1 MALDKI
7 DFSSI
12 FGDRIGGIDFINDL
26 ITGDNANEMGV
37 ENSNGI
43 KTETMDFSGETN
55 QVNIPATGSST
66 GPSNTETG
74 TTSNMPITESNGS
87 VMNSQATNTN
97 ATTNQMQSNSGVGF
111 GQQQNQNTIS
121 GPYATNQ
128 GNAATGGYPF
138 FENNQTQSTDL
149 NNNQMANNESQIGP
163 QQVKITETEQEEK
176 KEVSN
181 NSTGGSGSTGG
192 SSSTSGET
200 TDSNVS
206 SMSTNSATGEKGEN
220 KEGTET
226 KGEVA
231 ETGKDI
237 QKDLRTR
244 TQYQYDVEENSRKDS
259 VDSAMKEAGLEEGEF
274 DKYIDILEKTI
285 KSEED
290 HIQFSEENELRLVRL
305 YGKKD
310 NATGKYP
317 NAKELLD
324 IIYSKD
330 PNKKINFM
338 PLTGKDSEK
347 RTEEIWEEIYED
359 AKTTYKDN
367 KIFQKESYKKLT
379 EEEKTEFIK
388 ELAKEKIKTAYQE
401 ERKSVY
407 ENNNE
412 IDIEGNKGG
421 LGLYKAKDFDS
432 LTEEEKIE
440 FIGRKCNHREGQL
453 TFSTD
458 EVKEWGDGNEYQDDY
473 INGMTDSIAD
483 RKISVKQLK
492 YMKKEV
498 EMQKEIYKYEK
509 IVYTDDYKNYTE
521 KGTIGT
527 ITTTDTHGAL
537 RTISEDIYKD
547 KKKYLNSEQNKI
559 LDYIYNKEGKE
570 KADEYIHALRG
581 QIAKGQG
588 IEQANE
594 FLKELESDSEKMNT
608 FMEVMKDKER
618 FDKCLKEGTL
628 DGIESFGEG
637 VKNFFSDDC
646 ELSALEWKE
655 QAIMSVL
662 SKNTE
667 YSRGWCDKAYQ
678 FGNVVGN
685 LAPSMLASAAV
696 TTATGGAG
704 APAALGTIFNTTG
717 ELAGSLAMMISAA
730 GSAKHQA
737 LVNGAGTAEA
747 WAYGICSGLSEA
759 TMERFLGAIPGL
771 SRLEGGYFK
780 KIISEGIEE
789 GSQEF
794 VSAMLN
800 SVILG
805 EDIDIGDLLEQA
817 KESFGMGSA
826 VSAVLNVGSLKK
838 SNVKLKYN
846 GKTIKISESTREKIQ
861 EQIGKVNEGEID
873 VEVGN
878 QNAIDLLETE
888 IKKQVGK
895 TENIDAKEVEN
906 IEVKEESNNIKE
918 IANEEKIDKIS
929 ESEDKI
935 TKERADEKDSKEL
948 YEMDSKLKK
957 AAQDIKKINKQEKQE
972 KKEAKKL
979 EKVKT
984 KQERVRIT
992 DEISLDENSSLEEVN
1007 KAIREDTVVSLE
1019 EKAEI
1024 KDTVDDIELIGATS
1038 INGNFNGQISNM
1050 ENSSS
1055 GIKQYRISDE
1065 YKPYYKLEELL
1076 TSKFQKK
1083 IGDILVVST
1092 TKKGLKKLLKN
1103 TTEQI
1108 KQIEGSYHGKILV
1121 TDVLLSPAVENKI
1134 FNISR
1139 VSSLN
1144 EWLAVIIDP
1153 ISGKKV
1159 IDHEFGHLKS
1169 RIIDR
1174 EIYPQ
1179 VADLVNRYCINQ
1191 TKDKAMEKIV
1201 YNAYQKMLPKLAKM
1215 KEDIVFKAKKY
1226 AEQQLNYDDIKF
1238 ENLSIDEKLKINSEY
1253 TRLKLQ
1259 YMDMTSITSVI
1270 DIWDAIT
1277 GGEALSDL
1285 RVGHGEKYYSNGCN
1299 IIEELIAQ
1307 YSTLIENDALDKY
1320 YEVLPDEFTNV
1331 MKPLIYTMNSKIKA
1345 NRTVNKTVNKSLKS
1359 GDIQTVIENINY
1371 MSENEKAIA
1380 VNEAVDNLLNRN
1392 KLEDAYNIVT
1402 KTQNSFALQKV
1413 AYMALKTSETML
1425 QSGNYDKALKY
1436 ATMSNNLEQV
1446 YKVTE
1451 QIHIKIGNL
1460 ISSKN
1465 IKNRNYKEALRL
1477 ANIINNVE
1485 LANLVNGYI
1494 NIKNGD
1500 IYNAMEMLKKSPDCV
1515 AKNNLYNEIYQ
1526 KAKNDIYNALN
1537 AGNIKLAEAIVNIVE
1552 NSNLT
1557 SEFIIYK
1564 EAIAGNS
1571 DLAIESA
1578 RVYGNQNILNDV
1590 ISIIKDR
1597 AKREYRNRNYELAS
1611 SLASSIN
1618 YGSLQQKINR
1628 KLRKIG
1634 SKMTRVEVKN
1644 IDEMVDPQQQAP
1656 QQQYYYQPQQQT
1668 GPQKD
1673 SFIVLSD
1680 FHGANWVLDKVQK
1693 KYMSNYETIYN
1704 LGDITDRGK
1713 EPFKLLL
1720 DYMELSK
1727 ENPDK
1732 FIYVPGNHD
1741 SFIYGSYMAINE
1753 EQRSIYRNN
1762 LTRNGGLKT
1771 LQQMEELRTSN
1782 PAKFNELLDWLGSQ
1796 PLQRYVIKNGKKY
1809 AMAHALFNQTIYTQN
1824 PNYSLKDYMRDV
1836 TPGQNSSIRNI
1847 LWFRKGQSNYNP
1859 ADLPSTD
1866 TTMII
1871 GHTPNANNL
1880 DLNGVR
1886 IIDVDGAA
1894 CRQNSDG
1901 TYSTRKYTGGDDY
1914 EVTVRLDDESSEVVR
1929 VNNFMAN
1936 FQSIQPTQNYTVQ
1949 TEYTAPYF
1957 DIDTELSTESNKN
1970 DILFNQPNFNKYFE
1984 AMKSSNLN
1992 EIFNDL
1998 KELADLLN
2006 TGHGAFIGKIENEYK
2021 IDAETILERIEDKYD
2036 KISLAQLFQYDD
2048 YVEKQISSIK
2058 LNDSQLQKYNKL
2070 LSINSELNRTINL
2083 KILDSKYDFLEPI
2096 LDLLTISVDLQYR
2109 IVHMST
2115 EKLKILELC
2124 YKKLQK
2130 DNIYTIPFISSIV
2143 FSLETAPFTNPDA
2156 VYKCNFSEL
2165 NSSLEKLIKNGYI
2178 LTDEEIDKLIYLYE
2192 AGEIFNVT
2200 NIDELRTFDNYDS
2213 KYQKKCRKEIDIQK
2227 KSDTKNID
2235 FIKRFVLLRT
2245 YGIDKST
2252 AQKLIERYDIDD
2264 IKGYDVLEQYK
2275 ALKRIIDEDDADTL
2289 IKLFEMYDEKVDTK
2303 TNYYRMASFND
2314 DMKKMYAKE
2323 INKEMYKLDKK
2334 DYVETVDGVP
2344 IYEVNDEFKMLVT
2357 SVSSYSP
2364 NAIISDYNQHWNR
2377 KKIISH
2383 RGCFSIIGNNYFSTA
2398 KVRSTLFGFSTMDE
2412 KMLLGMRNRDMDSA
2426 GYSAKLNEI
2435 TNGNFMNPSKLLS
2448 TSRNGYNELIYE
2460 RKDLDGNGSNYKK
2473 NPDYILYIEE
2483 SIDIDA
2489 EIEANKNNQEMV
2501 EYLQR
2506 KKQEE
2511 EHLYTEA
2518 IKAAKDFG
2526 IPLVKINRENFAIK
2540 ATNKIN
2546 NLLHEFEN
2554 TKNKK
2559 ILSEIITI
2567 LETNRSGTLGQMG
2580 AKTTDSIFLREKYF
2594 SKEKAQ
2600 NIHKRILSIISSIPS
2615 KSEKDEI
2622 ISVYKKAIQK
2632 ELLNSRTTKSISS
2645 SVDYYKL
2652 LEEFEKIK

>member
-12 FGDRIGGIDFINDL
+12 FGDKIGGIDFINDL

-97 ATTNQMQSNSGVGF
+97 ATTNQMQSNSRVGF

-878 QNAIDLLETE
+878 QTAIDLLEAE
-888 IKKQVGK
+888 IKKQVGE
-895 TENIDAKEVEN
+895 TENVDVKEVEN

-918 IANEEKIDKIS
+918 SENEEKIDKIS

-957 AAQDIKKINKQEKQE
+957 AAQDIKKINKQEKKE

-979 EKVKT
+979 EKVAV

-1024 KDTVDDIELIGATS
+1024 KDTVDDIELIGAAP
-1038 INGNFNGQISNM
+1038 INGDFNEQISNA
-1050 ENSSS
+1050 ENVNSD
-1055 GIKQYRISDE
+1055 IKQYRISND

-1076 TSKFQKK
+1076 NSQFQQK
-1083 IGDILVVST
+1083 IGEVLVISPT
-1092 TKKGLKKLLKN
+1092 QEGLDFLLNNAK
-1103 TTEQI
+1103 EQI
-1108 KQIEGSYHGKILV
+1108 EQVNNASHGKILV
-1121 TDVLLSPAVENKI
+1121 TDALLSSNVKNEVPS
-1134 FNISR
+1134 ISR
-1139 VSSLN
+1139 AGIRSGYYT
-1144 EWLAVIIDP
+1144 VILDSKNG
-1153 ISGKKV
+1153 SGKSEIV
-1159 IDHEFGHLKS
+1159 HEFGHLKS
-1169 RIIDR
+1169 YLINKEVHTLIMEKLLKFTLQFNQNKNQKDIMYSKYKTETKLILQNLKDNIARKAKENAKQELGYDNIDFSNMTKL
-1174 EIYPQ
+1174 E
-1179 VADLVNRYCINQ
+1179 INQ
-1191 TKDKAMEKIV
+1191 IQEQLTIKTKQYID
-1201 YNAYQKMLPKLAKM
+1201 NSGQLA
-1215 KEDIVFKAKKY
+1215 VF
-1226 AEQQLNYDDIKF
+1226 
-1238 ENLSIDEKLKINSEY
+1238 
-1253 TRLKLQ
+1253 
-1259 YMDMTSITSVI
+1259 
-1270 DIWDAIT
+1270 DIWDAVL
-1277 GGEALSDL
+1277 GGQVFNDFHM
-1285 RVGHGEKYYSNGCN
+1285 GHGKKCYSKIDNVC
-1299 IIEELIAQ
+1299 EELIAN
-1307 YSTLIENDALDKY
+1307 YTDLIENNLINSIREY
-1320 YEVLPDEFTNV
+1320 LPNEFTEV
-1331 MKPLIYTMNSKIKA
+1331 MESIISDVNNKINA
-1345 NRTVNKTVNKSLKS
+1345 NKSVNNSIKS
-1359 GDIQTVIENINY
+1359 GNMEQAIANFNF
-1371 MSENEKAIA
+1371 MSENEKAI
-1380 VNEAVDNLLNRN
+1380 VINEIVDYLLNENRID
-1392 KLEDAYNIVT
+1392 EAYNLVDPT
-1402 KTQNSFALQKV
+1402 RDSFSFNKV
-1413 AYMALKTSETML
+1413 AYNAIKISETML
-1425 QSGNYDKALKY
+1425 QSENYDMALKY
-1436 ATMSNNLEQV
+1436 ATMSNNFEQV
-1446 YKVTE
+1446 SRVSTQIYK
-1451 QIHIKIGNL
+1451 KISNL
-1460 ISSKN
+1460 VSSTN
-1465 IKNRNYKEALRL
+1465 LEERNYQEALRL
-1477 ANIINNVE
+1477 ADIIKDDNLANIIN
-1485 LANLVNGYI
+1485 GYI
-1494 NIKNGD
+1494 ELSKSNLLNAIEMYRVAKDSPLKEKLYSEIVPLARKKMYMALNKGNIEEAKLISEKVNEYRLNAEITIYDNAINGDYEIALAAANQYGNKYILDDVNTIIKN
-1500 IYNAMEMLKKSPDCV
+1500 
-1515 AKNNLYNEIYQ
+1515 
-1526 KAKNDIYNALN
+1526 
-1537 AGNIKLAEAIVNIVE
+1537 
-1552 NSNLT
+1552 
-1557 SEFIIYK
+1557 
-1564 EAIAGNS
+1564 
-1571 DLAIESA
+1571 
-1578 RVYGNQNILNDV
+1578 
-1590 ISIIKDR
+1590 R
-1597 AKREYRNRNYELAS
+1597 AKKEYKLRNYELAS
-1611 SLASSIN
+1611 GLAASIN
-1618 YGSLQQKINR
+1618 YKRLQRKINR
-1628 KLRKIG
+1628 RLRKIG

-1644 IDEMVDPQQQAP
+1644 IDEMVGTQQQAPQQQYYYQPQQQAPQQQYYYQPQQQAP

-1732 FIYVPGNHD
+1732 VIYVPGNHD

-1753 EQRSIYRNN
+1753 KQRSIYRDT
-1762 LTRNGGLKT
+1762 LTGNGGLKT

-1914 EVTVRLDDESSEVVR
+1914 EVTIRLDNESPEVVR

-1949 TEYTAPYF
+1949 TEYTAPYV
-1957 DIDTELSTESNKN
+1957 DI
-1970 DILFNQPNFNKYFE
+1970 NFNINQEQNYLDISKINGLFE
-1984 AMKSSNLN
+1984 QKNGDINMSGGII
-1992 EIFNDL
+1992 E
-1998 KELADLLN
+1998 
-2006 TGHGAFIGKIENEYK
+2006 GFIGKNDKIEVNKNVKRKLVLDDINVYYEFINFLEEKTKGEKKINESYKLYLIDSFINEYFGNK
-2021 IDAETILERIEDKYD
+2021 TNERNYDRDVAYSSVFMERKYNLTGD
-2036 KISLAQLFQYDD
+2036 TISL
-2048 YVEKQISSIK
+2048 
-2058 LNDSQLQKYNKL
+2058 KYFKHQGIAECAEEAAL
-2070 LSINSELNRTINL
+2070 AHNL
-2083 KILDSKYDFLEPI
+2083 ALIVGLDSKL
-2096 LDLLTISVDLQYR
+2096 V
-2109 IVHMST
+2109 VG
-2115 EKLKILELC
+2115 K
-2124 YKKLQK
+2124 
-2130 DNIYTIPFISSIV
+2130 
-2143 FSLETAPFTNPDA
+2143 FT
-2156 VYKCNFSEL
+2156 Y
-2165 NSSLEKLIKNGYI
+2165 
-2178 LTDEEIDKLIYLYE
+2178 
-2192 AGEIFNVT
+2192 
-2200 NIDELRTFDNYDS
+2200 
-2213 KYQKKCRKEIDIQK
+2213 
-2227 KSDTKNID
+2227 
-2235 FIKRFVLLRT
+2235 
-2245 YGIDKST
+2245 
-2252 AQKLIERYDIDD
+2252 
-2264 IKGYDVLEQYK
+2264 
-2275 ALKRIIDEDDADTL
+2275 
-2289 IKLFEMYDEKVDTK
+2289 
-2303 TNYYRMASFND
+2303 
-2314 DMKKMYAKE
+2314 
-2323 INKEMYKLDKK
+2323 
-2334 DYVETVDGVP
+2334 
-2344 IYEVNDEFKMLVT
+2344 
-2357 SVSSYSP
+2357 
-2364 NAIISDYNQHWNR
+2364 
-2377 KKIISH
+2377 
-2383 RGCFSIIGNNYFSTA
+2383 
-2398 KVRSTLFGFSTMDE
+2398 
-2412 KMLLGMRNRDMDSA
+2412 
-2426 GYSAKLNEI
+2426 
-2435 TNGNFMNPSKLLS
+2435 
-2448 TSRNGYNELIYE
+2448 
-2460 RKDLDGNGSNYKK
+2460 NGSKS
-2473 NPDYILYIEE
+2473 LYGSHAYNI
-2483 SIDIDA
+2483 
-2489 EIEANKNNQEMV
+2489 
-2501 EYLQR
+2501 
-2506 KKQEE
+2506 
-2511 EHLYTEA
+2511 
-2518 IKAAKDFG
+2518 IK
-2526 IPLVKINRENFAIK
+2526 
-2540 ATNKIN
+2540 
-2546 NLLHEFEN
+2546 
-2554 TKNKK
+2554 
-2559 ILSEIITI
+2559 S
-2567 LETNRSGTLGQMG
+2567 
-2580 AKTTDSIFLREKYF
+2580 KTTDKVILYDPHNPIKSKNGQKVMEALSVMTKTEYENFLDGQVYNFNFNFVNRQF
-2594 SKEKAQ
+2594 KEEVLD
-2600 NIHKRILSIISSIPS
+2600 RI
-2615 KSEKDEI
+2615 
-2622 ISVYKKAIQK
+2622 
-2632 ELLNSRTTKSISS
+2632 
-2645 SVDYYKL
+2645 DYRNRYYSLK
-2652 LEEFEKIK
+2652 

>member
-12 FGDRIGGIDFINDL
+12 FGDKIGGIDFINGL

-66 GPSNTETG
+66 GLSNTETG

-111 GQQQNQNTIS
+111 GQQQNQNIVN
-121 GPYATNQ
+121 GPYA
-128 GNAATGGYPF
+128 
-138 FENNQTQSTDL
+138 ENL

-176 KEVSN
+176 NEVSN
-181 NSTGGSGSTGG
+181 NSTGGSGLTGG

-285 KSEED
+285 KSEEG

-407 ENNNE
+407 ENNYE

-559 LDYIYNKEGKE
+559 LDYIYNKEGQE

-608 FMEVMKDKER
+608 FMEIMKDKEK
-618 FDKCLKEGTL
+618 FDKCLKEGFI
-628 DGIESFGEG
+628 DGIGTFGEG
-637 VKNFFSDDC
+637 VKNFFSDDY

-662 SKNTE
+662 SNNIE

-730 GSAKHQA
+730 GNAKHQA

-878 QNAIDLLETE
+878 QNAIDLLEAE

-918 IANEEKIDKIS
+918 IANEEKTDKIS

-1007 KAIREDTVVSLE
+1007 KAIREDT
-1019 EKAEI
+1019 
-1024 KDTVDDIELIGATS
+1024 TTS
-1038 INGNFNGQISNM
+1038 SV
-1050 ENSSS
+1050 
-1055 GIKQYRISDE
+1055 
-1065 YKPYYKLEELL
+1065 KLETSDNLTKKNTIKGKVKSKTESIVNKVLNSIEIYKYEELKVIGH
-1076 TSKFQKK
+1076 KFEV
-1083 IGDILVVST
+1083 IGDQKPFSF
-1092 TKKGLKKLLKN
+1092 TKEGLQN
-1103 TTEQI
+1103 FRE
-1108 KQIEGSYHGKILV
+1108 
-1121 TDVLLSPAVENKI
+1121 
-1134 FNISR
+1134 R
-1139 VSSLN
+1139 VSK
-1144 EWLAVIIDP
+1144 IITAP
-1153 ISGKKV
+1153 VG
-1159 IDHEFGHLKS
+1159 G
-1169 RIIDR
+1169 
-1174 EIYPQ
+1174 Y
-1179 VADLVNRYCINQ
+1179 VN
-1191 TKDKAMEKIV
+1191 
-1201 YNAYQKMLPKLAKM
+1201 
-1215 KEDIVFKAKKY
+1215 
-1226 AEQQLNYDDIKF
+1226 
-1238 ENLSIDEKLKINSEY
+1238 
-1253 TRLKLQ
+1253 
-1259 YMDMTSITSVI
+1259 
-1270 DIWDAIT
+1270 
-1277 GGEALSDL
+1277 
-1285 RVGHGEKYYSNGCN
+1285 
-1299 IIEELIAQ
+1299 
-1307 YSTLIENDALDKY
+1307 
-1320 YEVLPDEFTNV
+1320 
-1331 MKPLIYTMNSKIKA
+1331 
-1345 NRTVNKTVNKSLKS
+1345 
-1359 GDIQTVIENINY
+1359 
-1371 MSENEKAIA
+1371 
-1380 VNEAVDNLLNRN
+1380 
-1392 KLEDAYNIVT
+1392 
-1402 KTQNSFALQKV
+1402 
-1413 AYMALKTSETML
+1413 
-1425 QSGNYDKALKY
+1425 
-1436 ATMSNNLEQV
+1436 
-1446 YKVTE
+1446 
-1451 QIHIKIGNL
+1451 IGN
-1460 ISSKN
+1460 
-1465 IKNRNYKEALRL
+1465 
-1477 ANIINNVE
+1477 
-1485 LANLVNGYI
+1485 
-1494 NIKNGD
+1494 
-1500 IYNAMEMLKKSPDCV
+1500 SPSYERGSFV
-1515 AKNNLYNEIYQ
+1515 A
-1526 KAKNDIYNALN
+1526 
-1537 AGNIKLAEAIVNIVE
+1537 
-1552 NSNLT
+1552 
-1557 SEFIIYK
+1557 
-1564 EAIAGNS
+1564 
-1571 DLAIESA
+1571 
-1578 RVYGNQNILNDV
+1578 
-1590 ISIIKDR
+1590 
-1597 AKREYRNRNYELAS
+1597 
-1611 SLASSIN
+1611 
-1618 YGSLQQKINR
+1618 
-1628 KLRKIG
+1628 
-1634 SKMTRVEVKN
+1634 
-1644 IDEMVDPQQQAP
+1644 
-1656 QQQYYYQPQQQT
+1656 
-1668 GPQKD
+1668 
-1673 SFIVLSD
+1673 LSD
-1680 FHGANWVLDKVQK
+1680 FHGADWVLDKVGNH
-1693 KYMSNYETIYN
+1693 YMNEYETIFN

-1727 ENPDK
+1727 KYPGRVV
-1732 FIYVPGNHD
+1732 YVPGNHD
-1741 SFIYGSYMAINE
+1741 SFIYGV
-1753 EQRSIYRNN
+1753 YRAADAQQCSNYKAS
-1762 LTRNGGLKT
+1762 LTGNGGLET
-1771 LQQMEELRTSN
+1771 YQQMEELRKSN
-1782 PAKFNELLDWLGSQ
+1782 PHKFNELLDWLGSQ
-1796 PLQRYVIKNGKKY
+1796 PLQRVHVDNNGKKY
-1809 AMAHALFNQTIYTQN
+1809 ALAHAFFNNTLYKQN
-1824 PNYSLKDYMRDV
+1824 QYYSLKDYMKDV
-1836 TPGQNSSIRNI
+1836 QYTGDGIKTPIGNI
-1847 LWFRKGQSNYNP
+1847 LWFRKGKSQFNP
-1859 ADLPSTD
+1859 ADLPSSD
-1866 TTMII
+1866 YTMII
-1871 GHTPNANNL
+1871 GHTANANNL
-1880 DLNGVR
+1880 DLGNVKV
-1886 IIDVDGAA
+1886 IDVDGAA
-1894 CRQNSDG
+1894 SRQNSDG
-1901 TYSTRKYTGGDDY
+1901 TYSTRKYDGGDD
-1914 EVTVRLDDESSEVVR
+1914 VV
-1929 VNNFMAN
+1929 
-1936 FQSIQPTQNYTVQ
+1936 YTVSYEHKD
-1949 TEYTAPYF
+1949 TSKINTDLSSNAEHISVSDILNEYTR
-1957 DIDTELSTESNKN
+1957 S
-1970 DILFNQPNFNKYFE
+1970 
-1984 AMKSSNLN
+1984 
-1992 EIFNDL
+1992 
-1998 KELADLLN
+1998 
-2006 TGHGAFIGKIENEYK
+2006 ENE
-2021 IDAETILERIEDKYD
+2021 KYNSN
-2036 KISLAQLFQYDD
+2036 SLAQSILYK
-2048 YVEKQISSIK
+2048 YAYGLVTESSITRRDGYRDIITK
-2058 LNDSQLQKYNKL
+2058 LSLNDICDYLGLDVNTVIRERNVYATAVINLDEGNIRGAIDLITGTGNHTLIEKINMQICNKAQKSIAGKQYAEAIAIIMPTNNENMINQIKSQVYNEAVEVLNNGNVTDALTIVESTGDIQLMNRFNGQVIRYEVNNTITEDMNPIEKARKIYIELNKRVSYDENYLASDRDTRVAIFHSNKTGFDNMSNNNQVICKSWSEIYKQL
-2070 LSINSELNRTINL
+2070 LIDNGFNESDVYIAGGKREGYIDHQWIIIDMEKSGAPAGSIIIADATEEIAGNKVDLFNCKASLRPCGFIATSVSNLSPEMMHRLRLSGLVNGIIELEKSINKFESLDNKIGYSYSGETISKADALFNNEELNE
-2083 KILDSKYDFLEPI
+2083 KISAQAI
-2096 LDLLTISVDLQYR
+2096 
-2109 IVHMST
+2109 
-2115 EKLKILELC
+2115 EKLK
-2124 YKKLQK
+2124 
-2130 DNIYTIPFISSIV
+2130 NITIPPNMSGLEGYLYLKRMVKLIAPVDTSSSI
-2143 FSLETAPFTNPDA
+2143 
-2156 VYKCNFSEL
+2156 
-2165 NSSLEKLIKNGYI
+2165 
-2178 LTDEEIDKLIYLYE
+2178 
-2192 AGEIFNVT
+2192 
-2200 NIDELRTFDNYDS
+2200 NIR
-2213 KYQKKCRKEIDIQK
+2213 
-2227 KSDTKNID
+2227 
-2235 FIKRFVLLRT
+2235 
-2245 YGIDKST
+2245 
-2252 AQKLIERYDIDD
+2252 
-2264 IKGYDVLEQYK
+2264 
-2275 ALKRIIDEDDADTL
+2275 
-2289 IKLFEMYDEKVDTK
+2289 
-2303 TNYYRMASFND
+2303 
-2314 DMKKMYAKE
+2314 
-2323 INKEMYKLDKK
+2323 
-2334 DYVETVDGVP
+2334 
-2344 IYEVNDEFKMLVT
+2344 
-2357 SVSSYSP
+2357 
-2364 NAIISDYNQHWNR
+2364 
-2377 KKIISH
+2377 
-2383 RGCFSIIGNNYFSTA
+2383 
-2398 KVRSTLFGFSTMDE
+2398 
-2412 KMLLGMRNRDMDSA
+2412 
-2426 GYSAKLNEI
+2426 
-2435 TNGNFMNPSKLLS
+2435 
-2448 TSRNGYNELIYE
+2448 
-2460 RKDLDGNGSNYKK
+2460 
-2473 NPDYILYIEE
+2473 
-2483 SIDIDA
+2483 
-2489 EIEANKNNQEMV
+2489 
-2501 EYLQR
+2501 
-2506 KKQEE
+2506 
-2511 EHLYTEA
+2511 
-2518 IKAAKDFG
+2518 
-2526 IPLVKINRENFAIK
+2526 
-2540 ATNKIN
+2540 
-2546 NLLHEFEN
+2546 
-2554 TKNKK
+2554 
-2559 ILSEIITI
+2559 
-2567 LETNRSGTLGQMG
+2567 
-2580 AKTTDSIFLREKYF
+2580 KYF
-2594 SKEKAQ
+2594 SKTTSGYEV
-2600 NIHKRILSIISSIPS
+2600 
-2615 KSEKDEI
+2615 
-2622 ISVYKKAIQK
+2622 ISVLTINENNQTSYY
-2632 ELLNSRTTKSISS
+2632 TYSIKNGNHIFTN
-2645 SVDYYKL
+2645 D
-2652 LEEFEKIK
+2652 EEFFKYFDTLNIKN